1 MKLWQKFCLWPL
13 LFSVFIFLGTG
24 ILLIEKNAKEVFQIN
39 LTQLAEEQKSVS
51 DGLNW
56 YVYISS
62 IRDSKRGLGK
72 LNQYIKEYMENR
84 SGTQGVCYQ
93 LAEYA
98 QGS

>member
-51 DGLNW
+51 DGLNSVS
-56 YVYISS
+56 YTH
-62 IRDSKRGLGK
+62 LT
-72 LNQYIKEYMENR
+72 LP
-84 SGTQGVCYQ
+84 TT
-93 LAEYA
+93 
-98 QGS
+98 